1 MLIAIAWLFERP
13 GLSNYAPR
21 KFLQGSAHSTPRDTA
36 KCELHAKGKRLIPLG
51 FEPRTFRVL
60 GGCDNHYTTESA
72 LKAVG
77 KPSKWISFNPIAR
90 VKTHTFLQNIIY
102 MPPRTGSRLS
112 AVSVLNFD
120 HAHMTLVKLAYSFQL
135 DFPKPS
141 GMTLIYWH
149 ICIHYSDPIASSM
162 VQ

>member
-1 MLIAIAWLFERP
+1 MVVRKAGSQQLCPKDWIPSSERTQHLGTQP
-13 GLSNYAPR
+13 NANFTL
-21 KFLQGSAHSTPRDTA
+21 K
-36 KCELHAKGKRLIPLG
+36 EKRLIPLG